1 MFSGASDE
9 VVPPFVFSFCH
20 CGLVIKLV
28 RRHVFG
34 ALYLTIRK
42 TNSLFECHQ
51 LLNGHSANLHFA
63 GKPTSQSEKI
73 ELLVKS
79 Q

>member
-1 MFSGASDE
+1 MFSGDSDE
-9 VVPPFVFSFCH
+9 VAPLFFSLCLG
-20 CGLVIKLV
+20 GLVVKLV
-28 RRHVFG
+28 RWHAFG

-51 LLNGHSANLHFA
+51 LLNGHSASLHFA